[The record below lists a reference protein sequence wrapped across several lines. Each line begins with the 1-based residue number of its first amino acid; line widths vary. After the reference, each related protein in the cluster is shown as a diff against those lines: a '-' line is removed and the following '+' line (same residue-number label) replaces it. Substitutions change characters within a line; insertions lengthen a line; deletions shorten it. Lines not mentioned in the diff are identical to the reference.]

1 MCGGG
6 SYNSN
11 AFNAKSAI
19 QHTHVNN
26 RINSKVFYAQLY
38 NLNLLVTS
46 SVAKYLMLSHPT
58 KVFVKCL

>member
-19 QHTHVNN
+19 QHRHVSN
-26 RINSKVFYAQLY
+26 RFNSKVFYAQLY